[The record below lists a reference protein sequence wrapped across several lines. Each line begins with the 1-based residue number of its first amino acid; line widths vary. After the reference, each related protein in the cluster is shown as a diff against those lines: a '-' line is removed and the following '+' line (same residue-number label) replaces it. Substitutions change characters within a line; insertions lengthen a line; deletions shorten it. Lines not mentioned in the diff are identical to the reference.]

1 MLGTNTI
8 TYVGLILGIER
19 LIVLRENWK
28 WKRKISIT
36 QNVYSLL
43 WGFFSKMVIITVIN
57 YLSLSFF
64 NGPKTSRFY
73 YYWLFLI
80 KFSL

>member
-19 LIVLRENWK
+19 FIVLWENWK
-28 WKRKISIT
+28 WKRKKISIT

-43 WGFFSKMVIITVIN
+43 WVFFFFFS
-57 YLSLSFF
+57 
-64 NGPKTSRFY
+64 
-73 YYWLFLI
+73 
-80 KFSL
+80 